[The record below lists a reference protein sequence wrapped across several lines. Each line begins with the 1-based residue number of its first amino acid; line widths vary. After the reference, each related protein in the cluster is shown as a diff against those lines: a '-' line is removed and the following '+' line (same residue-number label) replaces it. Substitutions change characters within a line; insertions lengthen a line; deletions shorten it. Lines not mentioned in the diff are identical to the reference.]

1 MSISE
6 RIDDIITSKE
16 LNSREIDNKSSQINS
31 NFIKISKDKYN
42 PDIKTDFFNP
52 EKLNKNARNLK
63 SFLENNSLSLKNTID
78 LILLSEQGMFLL
90 SFLGKVKAIIEDVS
104 SITDDKYNELKKE
117 IIDNIRKITSIVWNK
132 HSLKPSKAEKF
143 SYEGQKNKLNKEL
156 KITSPNKLSFIGDGP
171 NFSQIEN
178 IRKDILF
185 IKEHIIKNEKNPL
198 QKKLKRNC
206 FKNNANNISYIE
218 ERKNNKMKKK
228 NLNNKTFKQKPIKVI
243 GPKKLYANKEE
254 LPKINYREKTPI
266 KKIDNSKTPPN
277 LTPILTKKKLKFK
290 KVQNFN
296 YRINSGLTR
305 LNHDYNNSNSNYTI
319 KIRFINI
326 WYKECHF

>member
-1 MSISE
+1 MI
-6 RIDDIITSKE
+6 
-16 LNSREIDNKSSQINS
+16 
-31 NFIKISKDKYN
+31 
-42 PDIKTDFFNP
+42 P

-78 LILLSEQGMFLL
+78 LILLSEQGMFVL
-90 SFLGKVKAIIEDVS
+90 SFFGKVIAIIEDVS

-185 IKEHIIKNEKNPL
+185 IKEHIIKNEKNPI
-198 QKKLKRNC
+198 QKKPKRNC
-206 FKNNANNISYIE
+206 FKNNDNNINNIE
-218 ERKNNKMKKK
+218 NNKMKKN
-228 NLNNKTFKQKPIKVI
+228 NLNNKI
-243 GPKKLYANKEE
+243 
-254 LPKINYREKTPI
+254 
-266 KKIDNSKTPPN
+266 
-277 LTPILTKKKLKFK
+277 
-290 KVQNFN
+290 
-296 YRINSGLTR
+296 
-305 LNHDYNNSNSNYTI
+305 
-319 KIRFINI
+319 
-326 WYKECHF
+326 